1 MDAVGIEKKKWVERP
16 EEDKEC
22 RILLH
27 HKISGL
33 VKMGS
38 DVVDGDEI
46 KRQGDPDGAT
56 RQNEK
61 QAEMAIPE

>member
-1 MDAVGIEKKKWVERP
+1 MTKARENGCSGYRKKKWVERP

-38 DVVDGDEI
+38 DVVDRDGDEI

-56 RQNEK
+56 R
-61 QAEMAIPE
+61 